1 MPTQRRKMFADMDLA
16 LICVVAATGGGPS
29 NLPPER
35 GAGQPPIRSA
45 AAGVDYVVTDLP
57 PGRRTP
63 QTTELHAVLM
73 VDPVARPD
81 ARPAD
86 DDARLLARLVAGDER
101 ALGSLYD
108 SYGAV
113 VYGLAL
119 AITQD
124 PPTAES
130 VVTDAFADVWREARS
145 FQRPGATLFA
155 WLSHTVR
162 SLALAR
168 RAPSARASA
177 AQPPAASELALAL
190 DRLAP
195 VERQSVEL
203 AYFGGLSRSEI
214 ARALGETEVTVAV
227 ALRTA
232 MERLRDLVT
241 PPSSHVT
248 PRMVANV

>member
-1 MPTQRRKMFADMDLA
+1 
-16 LICVVAATGGGPS
+16 
-29 NLPPER
+29 
-35 GAGQPPIRSA
+35 
-45 AAGVDYVVTDLP
+45 
-57 PGRRTP
+57 
-63 QTTELHAVLM
+63 M
-73 VDPVARPD
+73 VDPVARPS
-81 ARPAD
+81 ARPSDD

-145 FQRPGATLFA
+145 ITPPVASLFA
-155 WLSHTVR
+155 WLSRVVR
-162 SLALAR
+162 SRALAR
-168 RAPSARASA
+168 RAPTVRPSAVH
-177 AQPPAASELALAL
+177 PPAASQLALAL
-190 DRLAP
+190 ERLAP

-203 AYFGGLSRSEI
+203 AYFGGLSRAEI
-214 ARALGETEVTVAV
+214 ARALGESEVNIAV

-232 MERLRDLVT
+232 MEGLRDLVVV
-241 PPSSHVT
+241 PVT
-248 PRMVANV
+248 PHMVAGV

>member
-1 MPTQRRKMFADMDLA
+1 
-16 LICVVAATGGGPS
+16 
-29 NLPPER
+29 
-35 GAGQPPIRSA
+35 
-45 AAGVDYVVTDLP
+45 
-57 PGRRTP
+57 
-63 QTTELHAVLM
+63 M

-81 ARPAD
+81 ARPTD

-124 PPTAES
+124 SPTAES
-130 VVTDAFADVWREARS
+130 VVTDAFAVLWREARS
-145 FQRPGATLFA
+145 VQRPATSLFA

-162 SLALAR
+162 ERALAR
-168 RAPSARASA
+168 RSSATATA
-177 AQPPAASELALAL
+177 LAQPPAASALAMAIA
-190 DRLAP
+190 RLSP

-203 AYFGGLSRSEI
+203 AYFGGLTRAEI
-214 ARALGETEVTVAV
+214 ARALGETEVTIAV

-232 MERLRDLVT
+232 MDGLRGLVA
-241 PPSSHVT
+241 PPSSQVT
-248 PRMVANV
+248 PRMVASV